1 MAAAFVGALL
11 AFSPAR
17 FPDPSWLAA
26 AVALAAGAALWKPH
40 WSIVPAACAGLAAAV
55 WAELLAAQGL
65 PAFAAYLAC
74 AAIASGSA
82 ALASIRETFAPAI
95 LKEEAQ
101 MIVAV
106 FALIV
111 AAAPSIMQ
119 GFDSAVALTAVRL
132 SGESTRSEPW
142 ALVVAAACLALGVVY
157 SIWKQHR

>member
-1 MAAAFVGALL
+1 MAAAFVATLL

-17 FPDPSWLAA
+17 FPDPAWLAA

-40 WSIVPAACAGLAAAV
+40 WWAVPAVSAGFAAAA

-65 PAFAAYLAC
+65 PAPGAYVLC
-74 AAIASGSA
+74 AAAAGGSA
-82 ALASIRETFAPAI
+82 YLASIRESFAPAI

-111 AAAPSIMQ
+111 AAAPSVMQ
-119 GFDSAVALTAVRL
+119 GFESAVALTAVRL
-132 SGESTRSEPW
+132 SGESSPTAPW
-142 ALVVAAACLALGVVY
+142 ALIAAAACLALGAVY